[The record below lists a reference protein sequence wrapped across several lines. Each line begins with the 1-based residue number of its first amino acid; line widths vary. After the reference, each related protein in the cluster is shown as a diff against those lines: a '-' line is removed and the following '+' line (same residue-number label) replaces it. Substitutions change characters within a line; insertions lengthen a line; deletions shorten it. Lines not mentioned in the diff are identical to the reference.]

1 MFIYLLLL
9 FSILLLGMFLEKNNK
24 KTYSILICII
34 LTLIAGLRH
43 YTIGND
49 TITYLRFFN
58 NVLSSYMTSRYEI
71 GFIYFTLFIRR
82 ITDNFT
88 IYLLIIS
95 FLFNYIICK
104 LIRKDSPNM
113 IVSFLLFFLCR
124 FFFNE
129 MNIMRQYISIAIIIL
144 GFKYIYKRE
153 FLQYFICI
161 IVATLFHKS
170 AFLCIILYF
179 LYNVKI
185 TKKISIII
193 CIASL
198 VMFSLFY
205 NVVNYIT
212 MKLNMY
218 ETYVDLFYG
227 SNKIG
232 NVISFII
239 CLSIIFLSFYI
250 NKITKNNSLDKK
262 ENYYKWLL
270 ILATVT
276 SFLSIKISIFSRI
289 KNYFDLF
296 VVIFIP
302 IIVEKINGKKK
313 FLIYFII
320 ILLFGIYCILIT
332 HYRPNWNNIY
342 PYYFYTKN

>member
-9 FSILLLGMFLEKNNK
+9 FSILLLGMLLEKSNK

-58 NVLSSYMTSRYEI
+58 NALSSYMTSRYEI

-144 GFKYIYKRE
+144 GFKYIYKRK

-161 IVATLFHKS
+161 IVAMLFHKS

-198 VMFSLFY
+198 FMFSLFY

>member
-129 MNIMRQYISIAIIIL
+129 MNIMRQYISTAIIIL

-276 SFLSIKISIFSRI
+276 SFLSIKISILSRI

-332 HYRPNWNNIY
+332 HYRPNWNNVY